1 MVLTTLSERKRYK
14 MATVITKENTITK
27 VKADKKTEVIEK
39 ITAFLAG
46 EYGEDA
52 VAMVRTGNTS
62 KTNEIAVIVDTA
74 EVEGETN
81 PIVVT
86 INPTVKE
93 FANRKTDKKTYTAFD
108 FAAAKA
114 EYETYV
120 AEKATKDAEK
130 AKAKAEKIA
139 KDEAKRKEKAE
150 AEAED

>member
-1 MVLTTLSERKRYK
+1 

-27 VKADKKTEVIEK
+27 VKADKKAEVTEK
-39 ITAFLAG
+39 IMAYLAG

-52 VAMVRTGNTS
+52 VAIVRTGNTS

-74 EVEGETN
+74 EYEGETN

-93 FANRKTDKKTYTAFD
+93 FANRKTDKKEYKAFN
-108 FAAAKA
+108 FAATKA

-150 AEAED
+150 TEG

>member
-1 MVLTTLSERKRYK
+1 

-114 EYETYV
+114 EYEAYV
-120 AEKATKDAEK
+120 TEKVTKDAEK

-150 AEAED
+150 AED

>member
-1 MVLTTLSERKRYK
+1 
-14 MATVITKENTITK
+14 MATVITKDNTITK
-27 VKADKKTEVIEK
+27 VKADKKAEVTEK
-39 ITAFLAG
+39 IMAYLAG

-52 VAMVRTGNTS
+52 VAIVRTGNTS

-108 FAAAKA
+108 VAAAKA

-150 AEAED
+150 D

>member
-150 AEAED
+150 AED

>member
-1 MVLTTLSERKRYK
+1 

-150 AEAED
+150 D

>member
-150 AEAED
+150 D

>member
-1 MVLTTLSERKRYK
+1 

-27 VKADKKTEVIEK
+27 VKADKKAEVIEK

-108 FAAAKA
+108 FAVAKA

-139 KDEAKRKEKAE
+139 KDEAKRKEKTE
-150 AEAED
+150 TEG

>member
-27 VKADKKTEVIEK
+27 VKADKKAEVIEK
-39 ITAFLAG
+39 IIAFLAS

-108 FAAAKA
+108 VTAAKA

-150 AEAED
+150 AED

>member
-1 MVLTTLSERKRYK
+1 

-27 VKADKKTEVIEK
+27 VKADKKIEVIEK

-150 AEAED
+150 AED

>member
-1 MVLTTLSERKRYK
+1 

-39 ITAFLAG
+39 ITGFLAG

-120 AEKATKDAEK
+120 ADKATKDAEK

-150 AEAED
+150 SED

>member
-39 ITAFLAG
+39 ITAFLAS

-130 AKAKAEKIA
+130 AKAKADKIA

-150 AEAED
+150 AED

>member
-1 MVLTTLSERKRYK
+1 

-130 AKAKAEKIA
+130 AKAKTEKIA
-139 KDEAKRKEKAE
+139 KDEAKRKEKE
-150 AEAED
+150 KAEAED

>member
-1 MVLTTLSERKRYK
+1 
-14 MATVITKENTITK
+14 MATITKENTITK
-27 VKADKKTEVIEK
+27 VKADIKATITEDIINFLTEK
-39 ITAFLAG
+39 
-46 EYGEDA
+46 YGADA

-62 KTNEIAVIVDTA
+62 KTNEIGVIVDTA

-120 AEKATKDAEK
+120 ADKATKDAEK

-150 AEAED
+150 D

>member
-14 MATVITKENTITK
+14 MATAITKENTITK
-27 VKADKKTEVIEK
+27 VKADKKAEVIEK

-62 KTNEIAVIVDTA
+62 KTNEIAVIIDTA

-150 AEAED
+150 AED

>member
-27 VKADKKTEVIEK
+27 VKADKKAEVIEK
-39 ITAFLAG
+39 ITAFLVG

-62 KTNEIAVIVDTA
+62 KTNEIAVIIDTA

-130 AKAKAEKIA
+130 AKAKAEKVA
-139 KDEAKRKEKAE
+139 KDEAKRK
-150 AEAED
+150 

>member
-27 VKADKKTEVIEK
+27 VKADKKAEVIEK

-62 KTNEIAVIVDTA
+62 KTNEIAVIIDTA

-150 AEAED
+150 TEG

>member
-27 VKADKKTEVIEK
+27 VKADKKAEVIEK

-62 KTNEIAVIVDTA
+62 KTNEIAVIIDTA

-150 AEAED
+150 AED

>member
-39 ITAFLAG
+39 ITGFLAG

-130 AKAKAEKIA
+130 AIEDQENIY
-139 KDEAKRKEKAE
+139 KENK
-150 AEAED
+150 

>member
-1 MVLTTLSERKRYK
+1 
-14 MATVITKENTITK
+14 MATVITKDNTITK
-27 VKADKKTEVIEK
+27 VKADKKAEVTEK
-39 ITAFLAG
+39 IMAYLAG

-52 VAMVRTGNTS
+52 VAIVRTGNTS

-108 FAAAKA
+108 FTAAKD

-120 AEKATKDAEK
+120 ADKATKDAEK

-150 AEAED
+150 G

>member
-1 MVLTTLSERKRYK
+1 

-27 VKADKKTEVIEK
+27 VKADKKAEVIEK

-62 KTNEIAVIVDTA
+62 KTNEIAVIIDTA

-150 AEAED
+150 AED